1 MIYIEQIKFKMERII
16 TNLHEFLA
24 AQPATK
30 PTTAPPKTT
39 PATPSRPSPIR
50 RDKPAVKPKPQ
61 AKIEDVVKKL
71 MAELKKKSEPFELDI
86 KKLKQAYGTN

>member
-1 MIYIEQIKFKMERII
+1 MEKII

-39 PATPSRPSPIR
+39 PSTTPSRPSPIR
-50 RDKPAVKPKPQ
+50 RDKPSTEPKPQ

-71 MAELKKKSEPFELDI
+71 MTELKKKSEPFELDI
-86 KKLKQAYGTN
+86 EKLKQAYGTN